1 MKKEKYLIACDLDGT
16 LLKNYE
22 TISPY
27 TEKVIK
33 KITEAGHLFCL
44 VTGRPYRGSY
54 QFYEQLGLKTIMV
67 NQNGSYINN
76 PSDEKFVPI
85 IQTFQKR
92 IGIEILSNE
101 KIKKLIKNA
110 LIEGVNK
117 GWLLNKIED
126 ETTREQLFDMFH
138 LQDRD
143 ISIIKND
150 LSAITTDIGSILLHV
165 DEKQFENFNI
175 LLFEI
180 KKIAPTL
187 VVRNWSLKNNG
198 NIIEI
203 NADYASKR
211 NALKFLSSYYGIP
224 KENCIAIGDG
234 DNDASMLSYASWG
247 FAMKNASQAAR
258 LAARYM
264 TLYTCDEDGVAK
276 ELENFLKLDK

>member
-16 LLKNYE
+16 LLKNYQKI
-22 TISPY
+22 TKF
-27 TEKVIK
+27 TESVIK
-33 KITEAGHLFCL
+33 KISNDGHIFCL

-54 QFYEQLGLKTIMV
+54 NFYNQLELNTIMV
-67 NQNGSYINN
+67 NQNGSYITN
-76 PSDEKFVPI
+76 PSDEKFIPI

-92 IGIEILSNE
+92 ICYEILNNK
-101 KIKKLIKNA
+101 KIKSFIKNA

-117 GWLLNKIED
+117 GWLLNKITD
-126 ETTREQLFDMFH
+126 EETKKQLFEMFH
-138 LQDRD
+138 LRDRD
-143 ISIIKND
+143 IKIISNNINEID
-150 LSAITTDIGSILLHV
+150 TDISSILLHI
-165 DEKQFENFNI
+165 DEKDFENFNI

-203 NADYASKR
+203 NSDFASKR

-224 KENCIAIGDG
+224 QENCIALGDG
-234 DNDASMLSYASWG
+234 DNDASMLDYATWG

-258 LAARYM
+258 LSARYM
-264 TLYTCDEDGVAK
+264 TSYTSDEDGVAK
-276 ELENFLKLDK
+276 ELVKFLNI

>member
-1 MKKEKYLIACDLDGT
+1 MNNEKYLIACDLDGT
-16 LLKNYE
+16 LLKNYDII
-22 TISPY
+22 TPY
-27 TEKVIK
+27 SKKIIK
-33 KITEAGHLFCL
+33 KLVKEGHIFCL

-54 QFYEQLGLKTIMV
+54 NFYNQLELKTIMV
-67 NQNGSYINN
+67 NQNGSYITN
-76 PSDEKFVPI
+76 PSDEKFIPI

-92 IGIEILSNE
+92 IAIEILEN
-101 KIKKLIKNA
+101 KIIRSLTKDILV
-110 LIEGVNK
+110 EGVNK
-117 GWLLNKIED
+117 GWLLNKFSD
-126 ETTREQLFDMFH
+126 ELTRKQMFDVFH

-143 ISIIKND
+143 IAIINNH
-150 LSAITTDIGSILLHV
+150 LNEINTDISSILLHL
-165 DEKQFENFNI
+165 DENQFDSFNI

-198 NIIEI
+198 SIVEI
-203 NADYASKR
+203 NSDFASKR

-258 LAARYM
+258 LSARYM
-264 TLYTCDEDGVAK
+264 TMYDSDHDGVAK
-276 ELENFLKLDK
+276 ELVNFLKLK